1 MWSIKKKKFK
11 IVKID
16 CKKYNYN
23 IKYSCKKIIN
33 KYKYIYIG
41 IVKGGYMKAFAK
53 SDVGKVREMNQDY
66 FYISKP
72 EEKVQLF
79 IVADGMGG
87 YKGGEI
93 ASRLAVE
100 TSKSYILNNFDSI
113 ESNDKEEILKL
124 IKSAIEYANLVVYE
138 KSKENK
144 ELENMGTTIDVCLVL
159 GNKVYIGHVG
169 DSRVYRKRK
178 DFFRKLTTDHSYVQK
193 LVSDGTITK
202 EEAYNHPKK
211 NMLIKA
217 LGCSN
222 FVEPDVMVKG
232 FLKDDIL
239 LMCSDGL
246 TNMLKDEEIVK
257 TINENPIEACNNL
270 VSKANENGGYDNIT
284 AVIIL

>member
-1 MWSIKKKKFK
+1 MK
-11 IVKID
+11 I
-16 CKKYNYN
+16 
-23 IKYSCKKIIN
+23 
-33 KYKYIYIG
+33 
-41 IVKGGYMKAFAK
+41 FAK
-53 SDVGKVREMNQDY
+53 SDIGKARDMNQDS

-72 EEKVQLF
+72 EDEIQLC
-79 IVADGMGG
+79 IIADGMGG

-93 ASRLAVE
+93 ASKLAVE
-100 TSKSYILNNFDSI
+100 TSKNYIVNNYNKI
-113 ESNDKEEILKL
+113 EHSREAILEL
-124 IKSAIEYANLVVYE
+124 IKSSIEYANMVIYE
-138 KSKENK
+138 KSREIP
-144 ELENMGTTIDVCLVL
+144 ELENMGTTIDICLIIS
-159 GNKVYIGHVG
+159 NKVYIGHVG

-217 LGCSN
+217 LGCSSL
-222 FVEPDVMVKG
+222 VEPDVMVKG

-246 TNMLKDEEIVK
+246 TNMLRDEEIVEI
-257 TINENPIEACNNL
+257 INRNPMEACNRL
-270 VSKANENGGYDNIT
+270 IDAANENGGYDNIT

>member
-1 MWSIKKKKFK
+1 MR
-11 IVKID
+11 
-16 CKKYNYN
+16 
-23 IKYSCKKIIN
+23 
-33 KYKYIYIG
+33 
-41 IVKGGYMKAFAK
+41 AFAK
-53 SDVGKVREMNQDY
+53 SDVGKAREMNQD
-66 FYISKP
+66 FYYVSNPLDKI
-72 EEKVQLF
+72 QLC

-100 TSKSYILNNFDSI
+100 SSKSYINSNFDLI
-113 ESNDKEEILKL
+113 EHDRENILNL
-124 IKSAIEYANLVVYE
+124 IKSAIEYSNLVVYE
-138 KSKENK
+138 KSKENS
-144 ELENMGTTIDVCLVL
+144 ELENMGTTIDICLIL

-178 DFFRKLTTDHSYVQK
+178 DFFRKLTTDHTYVQK

-217 LGCSN
+217 LGCSS
-222 FVEPDVMVKG
+222 FVEPDVTVKG

-246 TNMLKDEEIVK
+246 TNMVKDEEIVEI
-257 TINENPIEACNNL
+257 INKNPIEACNNL
-270 VSKANENGGYDNIT
+270 VNKANENGGYDNIT

>member
-1 MWSIKKKKFK
+1 MR
-11 IVKID
+11 
-16 CKKYNYN
+16 
-23 IKYSCKKIIN
+23 
-33 KYKYIYIG
+33 
-41 IVKGGYMKAFAK
+41 AFGK
-53 SDVGKVREMNQDY
+53 SDIGKVRDMNQDS
-66 FYISKP
+66 FYISSP
-72 EEKVQLF
+72 QDEVQLF

-87 YKGGEI
+87 YKGGEV
-93 ASRLAVE
+93 ASKLAVE
-100 TSKSYILNNFDSI
+100 TSKNYIINNFNSIEHERESILN
-113 ESNDKEEILKL
+113 L

-138 KSKENK
+138 KSKEIP
-144 ELENMGTTIDVCLVL
+144 ELENMGTTIDICLVIQ
-159 GNKVYIGHVG
+159 NKVYIGHVG

-178 DFFRKLTTDHSYVQK
+178 EFFRKLTTDHSYVQK

-217 LGCSN
+217 LGCSS

-246 TNMLKDEEIVK
+246 TNMLRDEEIVQI
-257 TINENPIEACNNL
+257 INQNPMEACNKL
-270 VSKANENGGYDNIT
+270 VDEANNKGGLDNIT